1 MRRERALSVESRL
14 SGASVA
20 RDHRFP
26 DDAFPAIV
34 AHRGASSTRPENTLD
49 AFEEAIRLGADILEM
64 DVRLTRDGVPVVVHD
79 ETVDRTTD
87 GRGRVRDLAASEIA
101 ALRAGPPDFAAR
113 VPTLAEVLALVRGR
127 AAVALELKEL
137 PGEDGYDAERRAAL
151 AAATHRALDR
161 SGFGGPALVISF
173 DPLAV
178 AESRSIAPDVPTGF
192 LATDM
197 IPAADALGLAKAG
210 GHAMVLPGTRA
221 LDPAGRA
228 FVGAAHDAGLR
239 VGTWTADAPADVR
252 RYLDWGVDAVA
263 SNDPAMA
270 VGVLAERR

>member
-1 MRRERALSVESRL
+1 
-14 SGASVA
+14 VA
-20 RDHRFP
+20 RDHRFG

-64 DVRLTRDGVPVVVHD
+64 DVRLSRDGVAFVVHD

-87 GRGRVRDLAASEIA
+87 GRGRVRDLAASQIA
-101 ALRAGPPDFAAR
+101 ALRAGPPELEAR
-113 VPTLAEVLALVRGR
+113 VPTLAEVLELARGR

-137 PGEDGYDAERRAAL
+137 PGEDGYDAEHRAAL
-151 AAATHRALDR
+151 AAATHRELAR
-161 SGFGGPALVISF
+161 GGFDGPVLVISF
-173 DPLAV
+173 DPLAI
-178 AESRSIAPDVPTGF
+178 ADSRSIAPDVPTGF

-197 IPAADALGLAKAG
+197 IPAADALALAKAG

-221 LDPAGRA
+221 LDPAGEG

-239 VGTWTADAPADVR
+239 VGTWTVDDPAEVR
-252 RYLDWGVDAVA
+252 RYLDWGLDAVA
-263 SNDPAMA
+263 SNDPGMA
-270 VGVLAERR
+270 VGVLRERGREG